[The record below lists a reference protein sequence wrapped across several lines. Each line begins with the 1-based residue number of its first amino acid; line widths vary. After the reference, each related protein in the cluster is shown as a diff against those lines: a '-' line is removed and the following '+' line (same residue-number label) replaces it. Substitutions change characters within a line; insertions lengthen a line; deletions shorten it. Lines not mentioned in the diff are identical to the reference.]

1 MNLPNK
7 LSLFRIFLVPVI
19 IVVLIF
25 PYGQFNL
32 VLPLIRIENILIPA
46 QNLIVL
52 ALFVLATFTDFLDGL
67 IARRQGLITT
77 LGKFLD
83 PIADK
88 LLVNTLFIVLACQ
101 GAVRLVPVLIMIW
114 RDVVVDGIRMVASE
128 KNVVIAAGLLGKLKT
143 ALQMIALIVVLLN
156 NVPFELFQI
165 PMASFLVWLA
175 MLVSVL
181 GGISYFLQVRNL
193 IFPSV

>member
-143 ALQMIALIVVLLN
+143 ALQMLALIVVLLN